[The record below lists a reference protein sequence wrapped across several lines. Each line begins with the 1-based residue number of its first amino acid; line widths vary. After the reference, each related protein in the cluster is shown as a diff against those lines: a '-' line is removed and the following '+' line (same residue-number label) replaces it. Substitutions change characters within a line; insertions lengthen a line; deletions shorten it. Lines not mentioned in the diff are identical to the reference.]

1 MTPTGSA
8 PSSGAEPELASP
20 RGAGFR
26 LRRQRSRAIGPF
38 GAACTALVAHTLR
51 AALWPEYLIR
61 QHQIIRATVPL
72 TEVAAERARALTDAD
87 PGASGLAGYLDEH
100 IGEELGHDEDLLG
113 DLEALG
119 LEREDVLAR
128 VPSPTVAS
136 LVGSQY
142 YWILHYH
149 PIAFLGFVALM
160 EGFPPTPALIQALMT
175 RTGHPVEAFR
185 TFAEHGELDP
195 GHRERLDQTLD
206 SLPLTPQHE
215 IVMGVSATSTAGL
228 AAEVVEEVLEL
239 RPRKA

>member
-1 MTPTGSA
+1 M
-8 PSSGAEPELASP
+8 
-20 RGAGFR
+20 
-26 LRRQRSRAIGPF
+26 
-38 GAACTALVAHTLR
+38 
-51 AALWPEYLIR
+51 
-61 QHQIIRATVPL
+61 PL

-87 PGASGLAGYLDEH
+87 PVASGLAAYLDEH
-100 IGEELGHDEDLLG
+100 IGEELGHDDDLLG

-128 VPSPTVAS
+128 APSPTVAS

-149 PIAFLGFVALM
+149 PIALLGFVALM

-195 GHRERLDQTLD
+195 GHRERLDKTLD

-215 IVMGVSATSTAGL
+215 IVMGVSAMSTAGL

-239 RPRKA
+239 RPEKA